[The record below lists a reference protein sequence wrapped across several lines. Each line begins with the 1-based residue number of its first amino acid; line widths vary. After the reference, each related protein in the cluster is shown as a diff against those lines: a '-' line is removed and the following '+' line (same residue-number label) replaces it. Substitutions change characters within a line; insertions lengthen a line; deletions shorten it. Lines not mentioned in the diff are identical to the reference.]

1 MLSQGEQ
8 TKVQLK
14 RRIITAAAA
23 LAALAGMAVIS
34 AQAAHAGTIT
44 NLPGQPAITDYQ
56 PPSGNGSNAV
66 PYEHQ
71 GALIV
76 AGQSQ
81 LASQPMKDASA
92 AGATVM
98 GYLDPMVIQ
107 PNSGTYGDML
117 WQSSACGPAVPQ
129 WGSYNTGT
137 GYNLADFRTT
147 ADGGNGIE
155 QSKLQCVLEKMVSDN
170 PWIGGMFADDLG
182 SMSWYPGI
190 PWGSFG
196 SANQQA
202 WRDGAIALAQTF
214 HNVAVEH
221 TLAFMV
227 NGTWEAGTLASN
239 GGGYPT
245 LTTHGL
251 SLADGGYIEHHAASE
266 VSFWTAYA
274 QGQWGT
280 ATGDV
285 SQGHPFMY
293 VQAPDQATMN
303 TYNNAGVF
311 SFLSYQTDYSQPAP
325 VWGSFHATGL
335 PSQSSGG
342 TTQQAPA
349 VVTNA
354 ATSVTSTGATLNGTV
369 NPEGADAPY
378 KFDWGTTTAYGSST
392 TGGDAGSGTTAV
404 NEANVLTGLTPS
416 TTYHFRIEAT
426 NSGGTTLGADQQ
438 FTTSAAGGTSVAFD
452 ASNGAKVA
460 SASALSWTQA
470 VGSGSNRALL
480 VDFTVG
486 NNNDAGCTPVVKD
499 NGTVMTEITAVH
511 DDNQRAGALT
521 VWGIVNPPS
530 GTNTI
535 STSVSG
541 CTGTTQELTGGSE
554 SFTGVSQS
562 APWGAH
568 ATAFGSS
575 AQSSVAV
582 TSTGTG
588 NLVGEFVANGSQTGT
603 AVSPVVAKFTE
614 NQDNNTGAGNTAG
627 GYAPGAAGSVT
638 GKWNLTSDWW
648 GAAAVDI
655 AHA

>member
-1 MLSQGEQ
+1 MRS
-8 TKVQLK
+8 
-14 RRIITAAAA
+14 RIAKLLAAAA
-23 LAALAGMAVIS
+23 VTAGMAV
-34 AQAAHAGTIT
+34 APALTATAHASTIT
-44 NLPGQPAITDYQ
+44 SLPGQPAITDYQ

-81 LASQPMKDASA
+81 LPSQPMKDASA

-98 GYLDPMVIQ
+98 AYLDPMIIQ

-117 WQSSACGPAVPQ
+117 WQSSACGPAPTQ
-129 WGSYNTGT
+129 WGTYNSGSAP
-137 GYNLADFRTT
+137 LADFRTT

-155 QSKLQCVLEKMVSDN
+155 QAKLKCVLEKMVSDN
-170 PWIGGMFADDLG
+170 PWIGGLFADDLG

-214 HNVAVEH
+214 HDVAVEH
-221 TLAFMV
+221 GLAFMV
-227 NGTWEAGTLASN
+227 NGTWEAGTLASS

-245 LTTHGL
+245 LATHGL

-266 VSFWTAYA
+266 LSFWTAYA

-335 PSQSSGG
+335 PSSSGG
-342 TTQQAPA
+342 TVQQAPV

-354 ATSVTSTGATLNGTV
+354 ATGITSTGATLNGTV
-369 NPEGADAPY
+369 NPQGADASY
-378 KFDWGTTTAYGSST
+378 KFDYGTTTSYGSST

-404 NEANVLTGLTPS
+404 AESAPLTGLTPS
-416 TTYHFRIEAT
+416 TVYHYRIEAT
-426 NSGGTTLGADQQ
+426 NSAGTTLGSDQQ
-438 FTTSAAGGTSVAFD
+438 FTTSAAGGTSVAYD
-452 ASNGAKVA
+452 A
-460 SASALSWTQA
+460 SASGHITASTTLQWTHT
-470 VGSGSNRALL
+470 VGSGANRAL
-480 VDFTVG
+480 VTEVSVG
-486 NNNDAGCTPVVKD
+486 INNDAGCYITMTD
-499 NGTVMTEITAVH
+499 NGTVIPWKGLVH
-511 DDNQRAGALT
+511 ADNQSAGFVSIYGMA
-521 VWGIVNPPS
+521 NPPS
-530 GTNTI
+530 GVNTLKAVTT
-535 STSVSG
+535 SCAGGTPNALSAGSVSFSG
-541 CTGTTQELTGGSE
+541 A
-554 SFTGVSQS
+554 SQS
-562 APWGAH
+562 TPFGAAVSSFGYS
-568 ATAFGSS
+568 ATPSLSVPS
-575 AQSSVAV
+575 AASDLIVSA
-582 TSTGTG
+582 
-588 NLVGEFVANGSQTGT
+588 VANGSQISSVQSPGT
-603 AVSPVVAKFTE
+603 SRFIVNV
-614 NQDNNTGAGNTAG
+614 NNNTGAGNSAG
-627 GYAPGAAGSVT
+627 GTWPGTGSNVT
-638 GKWNLTSDWW
+638 TAWNVASDWW
-648 GAAAVDI
+648 GAI
-655 AHA
+655 ALQVQHS